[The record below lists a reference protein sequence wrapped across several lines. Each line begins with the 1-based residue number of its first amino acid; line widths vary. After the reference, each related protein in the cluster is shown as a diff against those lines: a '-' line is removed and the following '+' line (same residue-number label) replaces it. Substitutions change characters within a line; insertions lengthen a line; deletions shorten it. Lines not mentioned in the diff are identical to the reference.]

1 MYTNHNDDGSG
12 SSSSSSSSFN
22 AYTVLSKTEE
32 WISNTLS
39 TANANANKAAAANNI
54 PNNPYARKEVSYS
67 CENPQ
72 TSPILIV
79 SDLFRRLK
87 EAREQGQTH
96 AVQEEQRKQ
105 EQKISSE
112 YKPTTF
118 RQTHVIVIP
127 GHFETFH
134 TFDHLIQAINQAR
147 RNARDYIVDD
157 WDDDE
162 DVKEQWNIAINCAHL
177 HPQYGQ
183 LTPKQQL
190 QQLQQEN
197 KNYYQEVDVHLE
209 QYKQARLM
217 ARRSP
222 FPTVVIEV
230 RATPVPEFT
239 TPSSASSSSSSSVSA
254 ADIQK
259 LEALFGQ
266 TAHMQSSSSSTNSF
280 WDKIGNTIQ
289 EVSAVTP
296 LKLAERFIEQLQL
309 QQKQVSSTDTLSSS
323 SVALTES
330 NLSQVDAAYEFVF
343 LNAAMLLESQETDTY
358 YLVLPHFLSTAAT
371 SLEKFAMET
380 RNILQW
386 IHAVVGQSPSSS
398 TPPQHGISIETFH
411 PEHVDESKRSP
422 VPIIALSKK
431 ISNDNKN
438 KKEQLD

>member
-1 MYTNHNDDGSG
+1 MYTNNNNGDNNDGTAS

-39 TANANANKAAAANNI
+39 TANANANANKASSSSSSI
-54 PNNPYARKEVSYS
+54 PNNPYSRKEVSYS

-72 TSPILIV
+72 KSPVLIV

-87 EAREQGQTH
+87 EAREQGETH
-96 AVQEEQRKQ
+96 VEQEEQRKQ
-105 EQKISSE
+105 EQSSTLSSSS

-127 GHFETFH
+127 GHFETFR
-134 TFDHLIQAINQAR
+134 TFDQLIQAINQAR
-147 RNARDYIVDD
+147 RNARDYIL
-157 WDDDE
+157 DDDE
-162 DVKEQWNIAINCAHL
+162 DDDFRQQWNVAINCAHL

-190 QQLQQEN
+190 QQLQQEPI
-197 KNYYQEVDVHLE
+197 EVDVHLE

-230 RATPVPEFT
+230 RATPVPEFAT
-239 TPSSASSSSSSSVSA
+239 TTTSSSLSSSSVSA
-254 ADIQK
+254 ADIQR

-266 TAHMQSSSSSTNSF
+266 TAHMQSSNSF

-296 LKLAERFIEQLQL
+296 LKLAERFITER
-309 QQKQVSSTDTLSSS
+309 QQQQQQQQTA
-323 SVALTES
+323 VALTES

-386 IHAVVGQSPSSS
+386 ILPASSS
-398 TPPQHGISIETFH
+398 QPGTNIITVETFH

-431 ISNDNKN
+431 KSN
-438 KKEQLD
+438 KKDDN